1 MGSDPVDRELLNQN
15 GYGRSPPPRGAG
27 QGAKSGRGERSQQ
40 SPTNDF
46 LTPSVRKPFG
56 GALCDGPCWSRA
68 FNVETGA
75 TRGRVPPSN
84 IEGADRTR
92 ATRLP
97 SLLFLFPRQT
107 PRRSSQG
114 VRKHLSE
121 PAPISLLSADVRLFP
136 PLSWGRLLRLRRPLL
151 SRSFSTSW
159 SSPLLFSLFQLFV
172 SRAKG
177 DAEGDDKL
185 GHAGRVSRRGHGD
198 SPLHLV
204 QVPRG
209 HKGGS

>member
-15 GYGRSPPPRGAG
+15 GYGRSPPPRGGG

-97 SLLFLFPRQT
+97 SLLFLFSRQT

-114 VRKHLSE
+114 VRKHLSD
-121 PAPISLLSADVRLFP
+121 PARISLLFPDVRLSP
-136 PLSWGRLLRLRRPLL
+136 AVSGGRPWRLRRPLL
-151 SRSFSTSW
+151 SRSFPPSNIEGADRTRATRLPS
-159 SSPLLFSLFQLFV
+159 LLFLFSRQTPRLSLI
-172 SRAKG
+172 
-177 DAEGDDKL
+177 
-185 GHAGRVSRRGHGD
+185 HI
-198 SPLHLV
+198 
-204 QVPRG
+204 
-209 HKGGS
+209 